1 MDRSTALLLAFVL
14 AVLPV
19 GRARATDG
27 ADQSRS
33 IVVFVV
39 NPPDDN
45 AKKGVTSWI
54 QSFKNNI
61 RYLLADFSPGGP
73 STNRGIKVVVTTEN
87 VDDID
92 QDTLETSFGKQPSLQ
107 VLSTVGRYAGQST
120 FVENDIYLGDFKGS
134 LNIPY
139 VHISQEIL
147 PGRYKITRE
156 ALAVVTLYAYAMAI
170 AKSIAPT
177 SSPDGNRIAV
187 CQVLDRANMYRDSDL
202 DPEARNYLENLF
214 RAIST
219 ELEAR
224 ACGGKK

>member
-1 MDRSTALLLAFVL
+1 MRRLAAILF
-14 AVLPV
+14 
-19 GRARATDG
+19 
-27 ADQSRS
+27 S
-33 IVVFVV
+33 IVVAVLATGVARAAENADASRAIMVFVV
-39 NPPDDN
+39 SPPDDN
-45 AKKGVTSWI
+45 AKKGVISWI

-61 RYLLADFSPGGP
+61 RYLLADFSPAGP
-73 STNRGIKVVVTTEN
+73 TASRGIKVVVTTED

-92 QDTLETSFGKQPSLQ
+92 QDKLEASFGRQPSLQ

-120 FVENDIYLGDFKGS
+120 FVENDVYLGDFKGS
-134 LNIPY
+134 LKLPY

-170 AKSIAPT
+170 AKT
-177 SSPDGNRIAV
+177 SPPDGNRFAV
-187 CQVLDRANMYRDSDL
+187 CQVLDRANMYKDSDL
-202 DPEARNYLENLF
+202 DPEARSYLENLF
-214 RAIST
+214 KAISA